1 MNGLALNAV
10 TLFVVVC
17 GLYASPILSPRKW
30 EIAEGAFEGDMFFH
44 GSKARGVAVRRAG
57 ARWTNGI
64 IPYQFLPG
72 YTSDQQAFIVNTMR
86 MMESALAINNAKCV
100 QFRPRV
106 STDTYY
112 ISITNGTGCSSMVG
126 MPDTIPFNHTVTLQT
141 DGCFVSGIVMHELI
155 HTLGFK
161 HEQSRPDR
169 DLYVRVNIANIDP
182 SMLFNFDKYNNS
194 EVDTQN
200 TPYDYESV
208 MHYETYALS
217 INGLPTIEPLQ
228 PNVKIGQRY
237 KLSDI
242 DIQEIRQFYN
252 CSANGVTLPPTT
264 TAATT
269 TKAGIVTSVY
279 NGMLTSSNPQY
290 FRLNG
295 SASTYY
301 YDVIKVIVPSAGQ
314 YVIYGS
320 SSRIDTYGYIYHDP
334 FNPASTSTNFI
345 SANDDGAFNSQFNF
359 TINFPSYYVVHLVV
373 TTFYPGVL
381 GNYSVIA
388 NGPAAVT
395 FVLLTAG
402 TTTTT
407 TTPKPTTTTTTTTT
421 AKPTTTTTTTTTTTS
436 SKPTTTTTTVP
447 TTTTVVNIGPRPI
460 NLFYP
465 SDLTQPVCPS
475 GYSWTMWFNEGKP
488 ANASAGDLEDMT
500 VILARNP
507 TTLCRLP
514 YSCQAQSI
522 NSPTTQPSGQWLL
535 SRPDSTLFLISYK
548 SLAPLGVD
556 FRVRYCCS
564 NGSFT
569 PPTVPAVVP
578 LPLDSS
584 TCGKQAITPR
594 AKAISRIY
602 GGTDAIANSWPWMLY
617 YQERRLQGTSYV
629 YYVCGATLISAD
641 YAITSAQCIG
651 ATNPSDGTLIAGMHD
666 RTSAAEGNTQQ
677 WRTAKSFTIHPQYDA
692 ASYANDIALI
702 RVNQSF
708 MLNQYVQAA
717 CLPGGEPQ
725 PDDDAV
731 VVGWGSQILG
741 GAISNTL
748 QQAYTKVVRDC
759 ERWWS
764 FVDSARQICTADSM
778 LGSSTCSGDLG
789 GPVLAKYQGQ
799 YVVAGITSFVRDCK
813 TTGTG
818 TYPNVFTRVAAY
830 KAWIKSIAG

>member
-1 MNGLALNAV
+1 M
-10 TLFVVVC
+10 
-17 GLYASPILSPRKW
+17 K
-30 EIAEGAFEGDMFFH
+30 
-44 GSKARGVAVRRAG
+44 RGVAVRRAG
-57 ARWTNGI
+57 VRWTNGI

-100 QFRPRV
+100 QFQPRV

-208 MHYETYALS
+208 VHYEIYALS

-242 DIQEIRQFYN
+242 DIQEMRQFYN
-252 CSANGVTLPPTT
+252 CSANGATLPPTT

-269 TKAGIVTSVY
+269 T
-279 NGMLTSSNPQY
+279 
-290 FRLNG
+290 
-295 SASTYY
+295 STYY

-334 FNPASTSTNFI
+334 FNQASTSTNFI

-359 TINFPSYYVVHLVV
+359 TVTFPSYYVVHLVV

-395 FVLLTAG
+395 FVLLTDG
-402 TTTTT
+402 
-407 TTPKPTTTTTTTTT
+407 TTTTTTTT
-421 AKPTTTTTTTTTTTS
+421 AKPTTTTTTTTT
-436 SKPTTTTTTVP
+436 VP
-447 TTTTVVNIGPRPI
+447 TTTAVVNIGPPPI
-460 NLFYP
+460 NLFYS

-488 ANASAGDLEDMT
+488 ANASAGNLEDMT

-548 SLAPLGVD
+548 SLAPLSVD

-564 NGSFT
+564 NSSFS
-569 PPTVPAVVP
+569 PPTVPAVIP

-602 GGTDAIANSWPWMLY
+602 GGTDAIANSWP
-617 YQERRLQGTSYV
+617 RV
-629 YYVCGATLISAD
+629 N

-651 ATNPSDGTLIAGMHD
+651 TTNPSDGTLIAGMHD

-708 MLNQYVQAA
+708 VLNQYVQAA
-717 CLPGGEPQ
+717 CLLGGEPQ

-741 GAISNTL
+741 GTINNTL
-748 QQAYTKVVRDC
+748 QQAYTKIV
-759 ERWWS
+759 
-764 FVDSARQICTADSM
+764 

-830 KAWIKSIAG
+830 KAWIKSITG